1 VRTAAT
7 TLDSEALAWFAR
19 HRLGL
24 ALVAALLLV
33 SGLVLGAGANRFPA
47 FSDDEGTYVAQA
59 WAVLAEGSLAHY
71 TYWYDHPPLG
81 WLQLAALGWLFDPV
95 LSGPAVVE
103 GRRLMLLPALISCGL
118 LYVLARRLGMH
129 RGFAAAAVLLFALSP
144 LSVSFLRMVYLDNV
158 ALPWILAAFVLA
170 VSPRA
175 RLWAYAASAACFAV
189 AVLSKE
195 TSLLLL
201 PALGL
206 QVWQGL
212 DRRTR
217 SFCLTAFG
225 CVLFLLLL
233 GYPIYALLKGE
244 LLPGSDHVSL
254 LEAVQFQLFGRA
266 STGSALQADSVSRQ
280 LVDSWLAL
288 DPWLPALGLAAAPF
302 ALASKRLRPVGVAVV
317 VLAVMAMRPGYLP
330 QPYVI
335 ALLPFLALAAA
346 GTLDAA
352 WRFVAERSGARS
364 LPRAVVPVALLGLA
378 LLVAP
383 SWLRADRFAA
393 GADQTSNVVEAEEWI
408 ASEVHPRA
416 RVLVDDTLYVDL
428 VRAGFEPRFGVVW
441 FYKLDYTTNLD
452 PSIAANLPQGWRA
465 FDYVVSTR
473 VIRSALARN
482 RGRLRQVRLA
492 LANSRRVAVFGSGP
506 DRVEVRRIAGV
517 GTGSGLIPRKQS
529 VAKPGQVPSGA
540 WPSLGGALPSADR
553 TSPGRGTATATRR
566 SRVRKAR
573 GARVR
578 PSAKRRRAAAVRRR
592 AGAGQRRAGAGQ
604 RRAGAGQRRA
614 GAGQHRAA
622 AGGRRAA
629 AGQRRAAAGQRRS
642 ATGQK
647 PGTAGQRRATA
658 GRRRG
663 GGPVPAGRRAR
674 SPRAGRVRTRPRR
687 RVHVPVRPPA
697 PPPRPRQLRPPELLD
712 GVRGSDGRAELGQ
725 DALMTL
731 GERR

>member
-1 VRTAAT
+1 ME
-7 TLDSEALAWFAR
+7 SEVLVWFDR
-19 HRLGL
+19 HRPGL
-24 ALVAALLLV
+24 LLVGALLLLAA
-33 SGLVLGAGANRFPA
+33 LVLGAGATRFPA

-81 WLQLAALGWLFDPV
+81 WLQLAALGWLFDPI
-95 LSGPAVVE
+95 LSGPAVGE

-118 LYVLARRLGMH
+118 LYLLGRRLGLA

-144 LSVSFLRMVYLDNV
+144 LSVSLLRMVYLDNF

-175 RLWAYAASAACFAV
+175 RLWAYAASGACFAV

-201 PALGL
+201 PALVL

-225 CVLFLLLL
+225 CVLCLLLL
-233 GYPIYALLKGE
+233 GYPVYAVLKGE
-244 LLPGSDHVSL
+244 LLPGPDHVSL
-254 LEAVQFQLFGRA
+254 LEAVQFQLYGRA

-280 LVDSWLAL
+280 LVESWLAL
-288 DPWLPALGLAAAPF
+288 DHWLPLLGLAAAPF
-302 ALASKRLRPVGVAVV
+302 ALAIKRLRPVGAAVLILAVV
-317 VLAVMAMRPGYLP
+317 ALKPGYLP

-352 WRFVAERSGARS
+352 SRFVAERSRARS
-364 LPRAVVPVALLGLA
+364 LPRAAVPLA
-378 LLVAP
+378 LLILLLLLAP

-393 GADQTSNVVEAEEWI
+393 RADQTSNVVEAQEWI
-408 ASEVHPRA
+408 TSELHPRA

-428 VRAGFEPRFGVVW
+428 VQAGFEPRFGAVW
-441 FYKLDYTTNLD
+441 FYKLDFTTNLD

-482 RGRLRQVRLA
+482 RGRLLQVRLA
-492 LANSRRVAVFGSGP
+492 LANSRPVAAFGSGA

-517 GTGSGLIPRKQS
+517 GTGSGLIPRGES
-529 VAKPGQVPSGA
+529 VGKAGHVPSGL
-540 WPSLGGALPSADR
+540 WPSIGRPLRSTDPVAKGRRSA
-553 TSPGRGTATATRR
+553 TSTRR
-566 SRVRKAR
+566 SRIRQDHRSRTRHRAVE
-573 GARVR
+573 
-578 PSAKRRRAAAVRRR
+578 KRRPAVEKRRPAAEKRRP
-592 AGAGQRRAGAGQ
+592 A
-604 RRAGAGQRRA
+604 
-614 GAGQHRAA
+614 
-622 AGGRRAA
+622 
-629 AGQRRAAAGQRRS
+629 RS
-642 ATGQK
+642 FDA
-647 PGTAGQRRATA
+647 
-658 GRRRG
+658 RRRG
-663 GGPVPAGRRAR
+663 GSIRAR
-674 SPRAGRVRTRPRR
+674 RGGRSVRARPRAGPLRPGRVRTPPRR
-687 RVHVPVRPPA
+687 LRAPARPPSA
-697 PPPRPRQLRPPELLD
+697 PPASRLTRPRQLLD
-712 GVRGSDGRAELGQ
+712 GVRGTGGRADFGQ
-725 DALMTL
+725 DEALMTL